1 MEGNSR
7 MATRPAPT
15 PMLVISCC
23 IVLMLTSM
31 LPAFAQNTRIDS
43 FNHAKKLLTQVFAGH
58 AIEFYCECSHAGSE
72 VDLASCGS
80 EPKKDPD
87 RAKRIEWEHI
97 VPAEAFGQSFPEWR
111 EGHPSRVD
119 RKGKGSVSG

>member
-1 MEGNSR
+1 MEGNPR

-43 FNHAKKLLTQVFAGH
+43 FNHAKKLLPQVFAGH
-58 AIEFYCECSHAGSE
+58 EITFYCGCSYN
-72 VDLASCGS
+72 
-80 EPKKDPD
+80 
-87 RAKRIEWEHI
+87 WE
-97 VPAEAFGQSFPEWR
+97 
-111 EGHPSRVD
+111 
-119 RKGKGSVSG
+119 